1 MSRTA
6 QNRSAYQLLFSIVMA
21 SALALVGLA
30 GCGSTGDTPS
40 SPQGGTSGHEEASE
54 PPSFSDSDGQTA
66 PMPDHVIQESEII
79 GCWSPD
85 ASAQQPI
92 FIDFYY
98 QDGRLLYD
106 YYQILLGDGSGI
118 GLANGHSKFEYNSG
132 DVVFYGNQGT
142 CQCLV
147 GGGNKVY
154 IAFYLDSIADG
165 LIVDQ
170 EDGDEFYYVGAE
182 CPFSEGRTKPT
193 YHPSSPSGSSS
204 SSSISSADEAID
216 FLYNLLVDGGHD
228 VPPYMEFD
236 HMSGDGY
243 VIHGYEV
250 VDDGGGSHTGTWFWY
265 TVYPDGTVYDEI
277 LQTEVSL

>member
-66 PMPDHVIQESEII
+66 PIPDHVIQESEII

-85 ASAQQPI
+85 VNDSQPI

-98 QDGRLLYD
+98 QDGQLRYD
-106 YYQILLGDGSGI
+106 YYRMLLGDGSGI
-118 GLANGHSKFEYNSG
+118 GLANGHSKFEFNYG
-132 DVVFYGNQGT
+132 EVVFYGNQGT

-147 GGGNKVY
+147 GGGDKVY

-165 LIVDQ
+165 IIVDQ
-170 EDGDEFYYVGAE
+170 EDGSPFYYVGAQ
-182 CPFSEGRTKPT
+182 CPIDGGSSP
-193 YHPSSPSGSSS
+193 SPSGSSS
-204 SSSISSADEAID
+204 SALISSPSEACD
-216 FLYNLLVDGGHD
+216 YLRELLVNGGHD
-228 VPPYMEFD
+228 VPPYVEFD

-250 VDDGGGSHTGTWFWY
+250 VDDGASTHTGTWFWY
-265 TVYPDGTVYDEI
+265 TVYPDGTVFDEI